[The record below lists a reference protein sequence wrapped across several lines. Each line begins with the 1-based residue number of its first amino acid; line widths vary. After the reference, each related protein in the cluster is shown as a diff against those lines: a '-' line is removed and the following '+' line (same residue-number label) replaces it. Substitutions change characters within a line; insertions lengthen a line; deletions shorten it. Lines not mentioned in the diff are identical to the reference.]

1 MFSAHPTPQ
10 FLEEHCESEDAI
22 HFLFLIAPV
31 SLRNEPMHGLV
42 RATSISHLFVTLL
55 LEGEMNGNCF

>member
-1 MFSAHPTPQ
+1 MP
-10 FLEEHCESEDAI
+10 FLTDPYP
-22 HFLFLIAPV
+22 PV

-55 LEGEMNGNCF
+55 LEDEVNGSCL